1 VTNLTSDKRLVAG
14 NQTSTLV
21 AAFPLPPDLSIVV
34 PTFTEAENV
43 TEVVRRVSL
52 ALEGIRWE
60 VIFVDDDSPDG
71 TSNRVREIARQDPRV
86 RCVQRIGR
94 RGLSSACLE
103 GMLASSAP
111 FVAVMDADLQHDERL
126 LRLMFETMKN
136 EDLDIVV
143 GSRYIEGGSIG
154 DWDDSRAF
162 VSRFATKLSR
172 LVLKANLQDPMSGF
186 FMITHSAMLE
196 CVKNGV
202 SGIGFKILLDLFA
215 SAPKALRYKEL
226 PYEFRPRF
234 AGASKLDATVAWEF
248 FMMLLDKILGR
259 VVPVRFIAFS
269 LVGGFGIFVHL
280 AVLTILFR
288 GYVITFV
295 VAQAVAALVA
305 MTSNFALNNL
315 LTYRDRRLRG
325 WKVLRGWLSFAAA
338 SSVGALANVGIAN
351 YLFEREQFWLV
362 SAIAGILVGAVWNYA
377 VTAMYTWGSRN
388 A

>member
-1 VTNLTSDKRLVAG
+1 VTNLTSDERLAAG

-295 VAQAVAALVA
+295 VAQAVATLVA

-325 WKVLRGWLSFAAA
+325 WKALRGWLSFAAA

>member
-1 VTNLTSDKRLVAG
+1 LTSDKRLVAG

-71 TSNRVREIARQDPRV
+71 TSNTVREIARQDPRV

>member
-1 VTNLTSDKRLVAG
+1 LTSDKRLAAG

-21 AAFPLPPDLSIVV
+21 AAFPLPSDLSIVV
-34 PTFTEAENV
+34 PTFAEAENV

>member
-1 VTNLTSDKRLVAG
+1 MTNLTSDKRLVAG

-71 TSNRVREIARQDPRV
+71 TSNTVREIARQDPRV

>member
-1 VTNLTSDKRLVAG
+1 LTSDKRLAAG

-71 TSNRVREIARQDPRV
+71 TSNRVREIARLDPRV

-126 LRLMFETMKN
+126 LRLMFETIKN

-172 LVLKANLQDPMSGF
+172 LVLKANLRDPMSGF

-288 GYVITFV
+288 GYVITLSSRKPV
-295 VAQAVAALVA
+295 
-305 MTSNFALNNL
+305 
-315 LTYRDRRLRG
+315 RR
-325 WKVLRGWLSFAAA
+325 
-338 SSVGALANVGIAN
+338 SSP
-351 YLFEREQFWLV
+351 
-362 SAIAGILVGAVWNYA
+362 
-377 VTAMYTWGSRN
+377 
-388 A
+388 

>member
-1 VTNLTSDKRLVAG
+1 
-14 NQTSTLV
+14 
-21 AAFPLPPDLSIVV
+21 
-34 PTFTEAENV
+34 
-43 TEVVRRVSL
+43 
-52 ALEGIRWE
+52 
-60 VIFVDDDSPDG
+60 
-71 TSNRVREIARQDPRV
+71 
-86 RCVQRIGR
+86 
-94 RGLSSACLE
+94 
-103 GMLASSAP
+103 MLASSAP

-136 EDLDIVV
+136 QDLDIVV

>member
-1 VTNLTSDKRLVAG
+1 MTNLTSDERLAAG

-295 VAQAVAALVA
+295 VAQAVATLVA

-325 WKVLRGWLSFAAA
+325 WKALRGWLSFAAA